1 MCVLRCNT
9 TSENMSYEY
18 LIYEEKDNGKI
29 GIVSLNRPEKRNA
42 LSEGLLQELTSV
54 LSSIAKENKV
64 SVVII
69 NGIGKVFSAG
79 HDLMEV
85 HEFDPQQKIALFRT
99 CFLTMRTIREM
110 PQAVIAQVHGIAT
123 AAGCQLVAAC
133 DLAVAADDTLF
144 GTPGMKI
151 GLFCSA
157 PAVFL
162 SRNIGRKKALEML
175 FTADFMPASD
185 ALIHGLVNKIVPPEQ
200 LEEATYTMAETIA
213 QYSKSCLA
221 IGKRMFYEQIN
232 MEDFTALNYANEVM
246 ALNSTT
252 KDCEEGIQAFLEKR
266 QPDWI
271 D

>member
-1 MCVLRCNT
+1 MAYNFLH
-9 TSENMSYEY
+9 
-18 LIYEEKDNGKI
+18 YEENENDKI

-42 LSEGLLQELTSV
+42 LSEELLKELAEV
-54 LSSIAKENKV
+54 LNAIAAEKKL

-69 NGIGKVFSAG
+69 KGLGKIFSAG
-79 HDLMEV
+79 HDLSEV
-85 HEFDPQQKIALFRT
+85 YEYDPQEKIRLFRT
-99 CFLTMRTIREM
+99 CFLAMRAIREM

-133 DLAVAADDTLF
+133 DLAVASEDTLF

-157 PAVFL
+157 PSVFL

-175 FTADFMPASD
+175 LTAEFMPARD
-185 ALIHGLVNKIVPPEQ
+185 ALVHGLVNKTVPPEQ
-200 LEEATYTMAETIA
+200 LEEATYTMAKTIA
-213 QYSKSCLA
+213 QYSRSCLA

-232 MEDFTALNYANEVM
+232 MEDFKALNFANEVM

-252 KDCEEGIQAFLEKR
+252 KDSEEGILAFLEKR
-266 QPDWI
+266 PPVWKD
-271 D
+271 

>member
-1 MCVLRCNT
+1 MHKPGNT
-9 TSENMSYEY
+9 TSANMSYDY
-18 LIYEEKDNGKI
+18 LIYEQRDNGKI
-29 GIVSLNRPEKRNA
+29 AIVSLNRPDKGNA

-54 LSSIAKENKV
+54 LSAIAGEKQA

-69 NGIGKVFSAG
+69 NGIGKVFCAG

-85 HEFDPQQKIALFRT
+85 HEFDPQQQLNLFRT
-99 CFLTMRTIREM
+99 CYLTMRTIREM

-133 DLAVAADDTLF
+133 DLAVASDDTLF

-151 GLFCSA
+151 GLFCST

-175 FTADFMPASD
+175 FTADLMPASE
-185 ALIHGLVNKIVPPEQ
+185 ALIHGLVNKIVPLEG
-200 LEEATYTMAETIA
+200 LEEATYSMAKTIA
-213 QYSKSCLA
+213 NHSRSSLA

-232 MEDFTALNYANEVM
+232 MEDFKALNYATEVI

-252 KDCEEGIQAFLEKR
+252 KDCEEGIQAFLDKR
-266 QPDWI
+266 PPEWI

>member
-1 MCVLRCNT
+1 MT
-9 TSENMSYEY
+9 YQY
-18 LIYEEKDNGKI
+18 LIYELMENEKI

-42 LSEGLLQELTSV
+42 LSKGLLEELAAV
-54 LSSIAKENKV
+54 LSEIAKDNNV

-69 NGIGKVFSAG
+69 KGLGKLFSAG
-79 HDLMEV
+79 HDLNEV
-85 HEFDPQQKIALFRT
+85 HSFDPQEKIALFRT
-99 CFLTMRTIREM
+99 CFLTMRAIREM

-133 DLAVAADDTLF
+133 DLAVASDETLF

-175 FTADFMPASD
+175 FTAEFMPASD
-185 ALIHGLVNKIVPPEQ
+185 ALIHGLVNKIVPADQ
-200 LEEATYTMAETIA
+200 LEEATLTMAKTIA
-213 QYSKSCLA
+213 QYSRSCLA
-221 IGKRMFYEQIN
+221 VGKRMFYEQIN
-232 MEDFTALNYANEVM
+232 MDDFQALNYANEVM

-252 KDCEEGIQAFLEKR
+252 KDCAEGIQAFLEKR
-266 QPDWI
+266 PPNWI